1 MYENFI
7 VCFDAVLP
15 IFALVLLGYWAK
27 RLGMLNRGDVARMN
41 KVFFRF
47 FMPVMVFYNLY
58 TSDLSAAVKPALLVY
73 TFAGVILVFLL
84 ALLLV
89 QRIEPERS
97 RRGVI
102 VQGLFRSNQVVIG
115 LPVVASLM
123 GEGNIAPTVILT
135 ATVVPLFN
143 ALSVI
148 ILEVYGGQ
156 RTKPGK
162 LVLDILKNPLIIGS
176 VVGILFLVLGWR
188 LPVPVATTA
197 KQLAQAASPVML
209 FLLGAFLQLDG
220 LRHDLRAVLWV
231 SAGRLLIVPA
241 IVLLPAVLLGFRGV
255 DLASLIPVFA
265 SSTAVA
271 SFTMAQQMGG
281 DAELA
286 GNIVVA
292 TSALCALTLF
302 FWCFLF
308 KSLGLL

>member
-7 VCFDAVLP
+7 VCLDAVLP